1 MEKPKIWHSLAYR
14 LLLSLALYSLLLV
27 GVISYINT
35 ELVERTY
42 KSEVEEMIRERVIRL
57 EPLINQGIAKRDS
70 KQLQSALDALKTA
83 NFIEG
88 AALDLGAI
96 NIYLR
101 SQEDMSLDPFVIV
114 REELTDRDGKTVGSL
129 RVNASDQMYQ
139 KMMQSYLQYLG
150 MLAVGYLL
158 LSYILLRVLS
168 RSFLPLGELTRQ
180 LENFDPSDPAP
191 IVIDHMGN
199 NEISMIADAA
209 NKMRDNIAHHAGY
222 MQELASRLEESR
234 QHLKEAQQIARMG
247 SWRYDTQ
254 SGECEF
260 SDQMYA
266 LMGLEDGDMK
276 LDWEDFIEAVEVKD
290 RRFFERAVQNTAK
303 THVPFRLLHEL
314 RTRHGEVL
322 HILTEGKRS
331 EAKEGEIVV
340 TGISM
345 DVSEQTESQRMI
357 EKLAFYD
364 PLTNLP
370 NRTLLNDRL
379 NKAIMDARRR
389 GEKVG
394 VFFLDLD
401 RFKHIN
407 DTMGHTFG
415 DLLLKEVAQRLKKSL
430 RETDTV
436 SRIGGDEF
444 IIIATMQ
451 TEIKDVELVGKKVLR
466 AMQARFELGHKS
478 LFTTTSIGVAVYPD
492 HAGDAEKLMKYADTA
507 MYKAKEAGRNGL
519 RLYSPQMGEQV
530 EQRIQ
535 LEHDMREALATMEQ
549 FELYYQAKVSL
560 RTGAIIGAEVLI
572 RWNHPKHG
580 LVFPD
585 TFIPLAESTGMII
598 PIGEWVMHE
607 SARTIEQWQRV
618 GVPPARLAVNLSG
631 TQFQS
636 PTLLQQIRNVLEQH
650 QISPDLLEFEVTE
663 SVSMVSLSDSLKVLN
678 ELKALG
684 VGVVIDDFGTGY
696 SSLAYLKQFPV
707 DTLKIDKAFIMNML
721 EDQDDRTI
729 VEAIVSM
736 SKAMN
741 LRIVAEGIEAIE
753 HVKLLQKLK
762 VDYGQGY
769 FFSKPIPFEKF
780 NKLYKHSLAKMRA
793 REAKQMGF

>member
-27 GVISYINT
+27 GSISYINT

-42 KSEVEEMIRERVIRL
+42 KAEVEEMIRERIIRL
-57 EPLINQGIAKRDS
+57 EPLINQGIAKRDA
-70 KQLQSALDALKTA
+70 KQLQSALDALDTA

-88 AALDLGAI
+88 AALDLGGL

-101 SQEDMSLDPFVIV
+101 SREMALEAFVVV
-114 REELTDRDGKTVGSL
+114 RQELTDQHGKTVGSL
-129 RVNASDQMYQ
+129 RVNASDKMY
-139 KMMQSYLQYLG
+139 KAMMQSYLEYLG
-150 MLAVGYLL
+150 MMAVGYLF
-158 LSYILLRVLS
+158 LSYVLLRVLS

-180 LENFDPSDPAP
+180 LEAFDPSDPAP
-191 IVIDHMGN
+191 IVLEHVEN
-199 NEISMIADAA
+199 NEIGMIMEAA
-209 NKMRDNIAHHAGY
+209 NKMRDNIAHHAEY
-222 MQELASRLEESR
+222 MNELASRLAES
-234 QHLKEAQQIARMG
+234 QLHLKEAQQIARMG
-247 SWRYDTQ
+247 SWRFDTETQ
-254 SGECEF
+254 ACEF
-260 SDQMYA
+260 SDQIYA
-266 LMGLEDGDMK
+266 LLGLDRERAE
-276 LDWEDFIEAVEVKD
+276 LHWEDFVEAIEVKD
-290 RRFFERAVQNTAK
+290 RRFFERAVKNTAK

-314 RTRHGEVL
+314 RTRHGEIL

-331 EAKEGEIVV
+331 EAEGGRAII

-379 NKAIMDARRR
+379 NKAIVDARRR

-415 DLLLKEVAQRLKKSL
+415 DLLLKEVAQRLKRAL

-444 IIIATMQ
+444 IIIAPMQ
-451 TEIKDVELVGKKVLR
+451 KEIRDVELVAKKVLR
-466 AMQARFELGHKS
+466 SMQARFELGHKS

-507 MYKAKEAGRNGL
+507 MYKAKEAGRNSL

-535 LEHDMREALATMEQ
+535 LEHDMREALSTMKQ

-560 RTGAIIGAEVLI
+560 RTGGIIGAEVLI

-607 SARTIEQWQRV
+607 SARTIEAWARL

-636 PTLLQQIRNVLEQH
+636 PTLLQQIRNVLKTH
-650 QISPDLLEFEVTE
+650 KISPSLLEFEVTE

-678 ELKALG
+678 ELKELG

-729 VEAIVSM
+729 VEAIVSL
-736 SKAMN
+736 SKAMG
-741 LRIVAEGIEAIE
+741 LKIVAEGVEELE
-753 HVKLLQKLK
+753 HVRLLQKLK

-769 FFSKPIPFEKF
+769 YFSKPIPFDKF
-780 NKLYKHSLAKMRA
+780 NTLYKHSLAKMRA
-793 REAKQMGF
+793 RQAQQRQGS

>member
-1 MEKPKIWHSLAYR
+1 MEKPRIWHSLAYR

-42 KSEVEEMIRERVIRL
+42 KTEVEEMIRERIIRL
-57 EPLINQGIAKRDS
+57 EPLINQGIARRDV
-70 KQLQSALDALKTA
+70 KQLQSALDALDAA

-88 AALDLGAI
+88 AAFDLGAL

-101 SQEDMSLDPFVIV
+101 SQKMALNPFVVV

-129 RVNASDQMYQ
+129 RVNASDGMYRD
-139 KMMQSYLQYLG
+139 MLQSYLEYLG
-150 MLAVGYLL
+150 MMAVGYLL

-168 RSFLPLGELTRQ
+168 RSFLPLVELTRQ
-180 LENFDPSDPAP
+180 LENFDPSDPTP
-191 IVIDHMGN
+191 IVLEHVGN
-199 NEISMIADAA
+199 NEIGAIMEAA

-222 MQELASRLEESR
+222 MHELTTRLEESR

-247 SWRYDTQ
+247 SWRFDVQ
-254 SGECEF
+254 SRVCEF

-266 LMGLEDGDMK
+266 LLGFDSENTELS
-276 LDWEDFIEAVEVKD
+276 WEDFVEAIEVKD
-290 RRFFERAVQNTAK
+290 RRFFERAVKNTAK

-331 EAKEGEIVV
+331 EADEGEVV
-340 TGISM
+340 ITGISM

-379 NKAIMDARRR
+379 NKAIIDARRR

-415 DLLLKEVAQRLKKSL
+415 DLLLKEVAQRLKRSL

-451 TEIKDVELVGKKVLR
+451 KEIRDVELVGKKVLR

-492 HAGDAEKLMKYADTA
+492 HAGDVEKLMKYADTA
-507 MYKAKEAGRNGL
+507 MYKAKEAGRNSL

-530 EQRIQ
+530 EQRMQ
-535 LEHDMREALATMEQ
+535 LEHDMREALAKMEQ

-607 SARTIEQWQRV
+607 SARAIENWERM

-636 PTLLQQIRNVLEQH
+636 PTLLQQIRNVLKTH
-650 QISPDLLEFEVTE
+650 KISPSLLEFEVTE

-729 VEAIVSM
+729 VEAIVSL
-736 SKAMN
+736 SKAMD
-741 LRIVAEGIEAIE
+741 LRIVAEGVEELA
-753 HVKLLQKLK
+753 HVKLLQKMK

-769 FFSKPIPFEKF
+769 YFSKPIPFEQF
-780 NKLYKHSLAKMRA
+780 NKLYKHSLAKARA
-793 REAKQMGF
+793 REAKQMGLS